1 MAIGTSELLRVATAA
16 AEQAG
21 KLIASRV
28 THNNVVNAMYAH
40 DVKLAVDVE
49 SQDLISGVLLEA
61 FPDHGIIGEEG
72 TAGNAESPYQ
82 WIVDPID
89 GTVNFFYGIPHF
101 CVSIALQYNRTS
113 IIGVIYDPMV
123 DELWTVSDSVDP
135 QRNGKAVTVSGRRQL
150 SEALVSVGFAKRPEA
165 LEQSIERYRT
175 LAPAV
180 RKIRMLGSAAL
191 EMAYVASGRLDAY
204 IEEQVSIWDIAAG
217 CLLVERAGGKVALT
231 PHADRP
237 DRFSIVCS
245 NGLLPIEALLR

>member
-1 MAIGTSELLRVATAA
+1 MAIGTSELLNAATAA

-21 KLIASRV
+21 ELIAARV
-28 THNNVVNAMYAH
+28 THDKVVNEIHPH

-61 FPDHGIIGEEG
+61 FPDHGIVGEEG
-72 TAGNAESPYQ
+72 SAGNAESPYQ

-101 CVSIALQYNRTS
+101 CVSIALQHNRTT

-123 DELWTVSDSVDP
+123 NELWTVSDTGGAR
-135 QRNGKAVTVSGRRQL
+135 RNGKAVTVSGRRQL

-165 LEQSIERYRT
+165 LEQSVNRYRT

-217 CLLVERAGGKVALT
+217 RLLVERAGGKVVLT
-231 PHADRP
+231 PHADHS

-245 NGLLPIEALLR
+245 NGLVPIEALLR